1 MTITFRRKIAVMMAY
16 GLSLF
21 SIPSCTENVSGTE
34 KIIIEVQP
42 FSDIDS
48 AKVNYVYQELKKIY
62 PSVLLKEKIHLPKSA
77 YNIERCR
84 YRADSIIYQ
93 LQRTSTGH
101 HIIVGLT
108 SKDISTTKNN
118 IVDWGVM
125 GLGLCPGNACVVS
138 DFRLSKKELL
148 MQLFK
153 VSIHEIGHTQGLQHC
168 SVKTCFM
175 RDAEGRNPTNDEVD
189 FCPTC
194 KAILVNK
201 GFNFSTQQSS
211 SQKINKERFG
221 EMKPD
226 YLLCN
231 SKCFYDNRHERK

>member
-1 MTITFRRKIAVMMAY
+1 MLVLGISF
-16 GLSLF
+16 F
-21 SIPSCTENVSGTE
+21 SIPSCTENVIGTE

-42 FSDIDS
+42 FYDIDS
-48 AKVNYVYQELKKIY
+48 AKVNYVYRELRKIY
-62 PSVLLKEKIHLPKSA
+62 PQVILKDKIPLPKSA
-77 YNIERCR
+77 YNNGRGR

-93 LQRTSTGH
+93 LQRTSTH
-101 HIIVGLT
+101 NHIIVGLT
-108 SKDISTTKNN
+108 SKDISTSKNN
-118 IVDWGVM
+118 VRDWGVM

-201 GFNFSTQQSS
+201 GFNFSTQ
-211 SQKINKERFG
+211 
-221 EMKPD
+221 
-226 YLLCN
+226 
-231 SKCFYDNRHERK
+231 